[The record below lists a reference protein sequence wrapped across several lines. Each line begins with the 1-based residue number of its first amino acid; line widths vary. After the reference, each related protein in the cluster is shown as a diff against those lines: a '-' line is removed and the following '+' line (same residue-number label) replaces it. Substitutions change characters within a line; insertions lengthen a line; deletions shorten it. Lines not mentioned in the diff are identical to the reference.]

1 MVEPIY
7 SERFNPI
14 YQALDKN
21 QQKIQN
27 VNLFKIS
34 ESSNLQKLLIKSIKG
49 ESEASSFSVLLKQDF
64 LQFCCCFETLFYL
77 NFPILSLPFY
87 LLIRLKPYL
96 IICPVIYRLI
106 KCSYLQFRVFRI
118 KKF

>member
-34 ESSNLQKLLIKSIKG
+34 ESSNLQNLLIKSIKG
-49 ESEASSFSVLLKQDF
+49 ESEASSF
-64 LQFCCCFETLFYL
+64 
-77 NFPILSLPFY
+77 
-87 LLIRLKPYL
+87 
-96 IICPVIYRLI
+96 
-106 KCSYLQFRVFRI
+106 
-118 KKF
+118 